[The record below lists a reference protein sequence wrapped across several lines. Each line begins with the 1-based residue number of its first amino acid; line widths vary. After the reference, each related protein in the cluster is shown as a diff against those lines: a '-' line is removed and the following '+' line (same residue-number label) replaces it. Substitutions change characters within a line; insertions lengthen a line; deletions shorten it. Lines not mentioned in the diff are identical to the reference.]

1 MNFPKVINKFEITM
15 AGNDVR
21 IRFHYVIYAVVLLGV
36 GVARMV
42 QKTTNDEGG
51 IISQYGPLAFAC
63 LMSVCVVGYSLRA
76 PILKRCFWRV
86 LLFTLVAVD
95 CLAVAFTAYLSI
107 NAVSLFEVPITLILG
122 ALLLTLPAQVIMYY
136 YSHNRNSI
144 WYEKTN

>member
-1 MNFPKVINKFEITM
+1 MTR
-15 AGNDVR
+15 NDVR

-36 GVARMV
+36 GVARMG
-42 QKTTNDEGG
+42 QKIANNEGG

-63 LMSVCVVGYSLRA
+63 LMSVCVVSYALRA

-107 NAVSLFEVPITLILG
+107 NAVSLFEVPVTIILG
-122 ALLLTLPAQVIMYY
+122 ALLLTLPALVIMYY

>member
-1 MNFPKVINKFEITM
+1 M

-21 IRFHYVIYAVVLLGV
+21 IRFHYAIYAVVLLGV

-51 IISQYGPLAFAC
+51 IISQYGPLALAC

-107 NAVSLFEVPITLILG
+107 NAVSLFEVPVTIILG